1 MMSTAAGSCGS
12 PRSADP
18 DLVGGLVQH
27 LHLLFVHCEPDGE
40 VGDHEG
46 RQAHLVPLLRHLP
59 RPVQHGDAHAAALVP
74 RDLRRGEK
82 GRGREKGS

>member
-1 MMSTAAGSCGS
+1 
-12 PRSADP
+12 
-18 DLVGGLVQH
+18 
-27 LHLLFVHCEPDGE
+27 